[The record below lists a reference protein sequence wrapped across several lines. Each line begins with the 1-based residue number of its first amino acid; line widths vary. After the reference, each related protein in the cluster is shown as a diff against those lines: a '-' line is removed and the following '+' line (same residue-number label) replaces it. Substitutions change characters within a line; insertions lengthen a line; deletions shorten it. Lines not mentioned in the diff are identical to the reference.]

1 MKDNPENVA
10 KWSEGDSLLLALTAL
25 ASPHRL
31 RIVAAL
37 ASGGRNYVSR
47 LARDVGI
54 SRPLLHMHLNRLE
67 QAGLV
72 VSRLELS
79 ADGKAL
85 NYFEAAPFA
94 ITLTPDLVARAA
106 ASLSGATSNEDE
118 GKGKS

>member
-1 MKDNPENVA
+1 MKDNPKNPLD
-10 KWSEGDSLLLALTAL
+10 SLTGDGLLLALTAL
-25 ASPHRL
+25 ASAQRL

-72 VSRLELS
+72 TSRLELS
-79 ADGKAL
+79 TDGKAL

-94 ITLTPDLVARAA
+94 ITLTPETIAHAA
-106 ASLSGATSNEDE
+106 QTLSSGVSKDE
-118 GKGKS
+118 